1 MLIPKTVR
9 NVNVILQ
16 VTTAATALKSGAN
29 IPSNAQKNVAMNLMV
44 TTIVSI
50 LKNARQSQSV
60 ALHAIKNA
68 ATLMVN

>member
-1 MLIPKTVR
+1 MPNTVM

-16 VTTAATALKSGAN
+16 VTTAATALKNGAN
-29 IPSNAQKNVAMNLMV
+29 IPSNAQEKNVAMNLMV

-60 ALHAIKNA
+60 VLHAIKNA
-68 ATLMVN
+68 ATLMGS